1 MKEKNAKKGQQIQ
14 TNFDSSK
21 MKCPAAVTVKIGG
34 DFLVHKLR
42 IDISLLPVPL
52 HY

>member
-1 MKEKNAKKGQQIQ
+1 MENTSIQEKNAKKKKRQQIH

-34 DFLVHKLR
+34 GFSSSQAPH
-42 IDISLLPVPL
+42 
-52 HY
+52 